1 MQLVTK
7 GTKGVNDETLDDSQQ
22 DQGDEQEEGEVKDD
36 PDVLVVCAVRGLD
49 HVSNTTTSSHTLVHV
64 EDEAGEDIVAHL
76 VRILSFLALG
86 HVELSEE
93 VEGENRVDVADDGEK
108 PDSEDQLLAVVG
120 DGLQDDPKSRN
131 SDGDVD
137 QVSSK
142 EEVVVVAEDGED
154 EVPELVLE
162 RVVCEGY
169 SSFPNLGQT

>member
-1 MQLVTK
+1 M
-7 GTKGVNDETLDDSQQ
+7 
-22 DQGDEQEEGEVKDD
+22 
-36 PDVLVVCAVRGLD
+36 
-49 HVSNTTTSSHTLVHV
+49 

-120 DGLQDDPKSRN
+120 DGLQDDPESRN

-162 RVVCEGY
+162 RVVREGY